1 MKASDHVQDE
11 INVENENTDKL
22 VTSKLGTW
30 ISVGVVAAVILVTY
44 FIIFGFYMD
53 RV

>member
-1 MKASDHVQDE
+1 MKATNVQKESKNDPA
-11 INVENENTDKL
+11 TS
-22 VTSKLGTW
+22 SKLGTW

-44 FIIFGFYMD
+44 FIMFGLYMD